1 MQQNVGATVNAYHR
15 LDVFR
20 QVSISTEPFIDLSL
34 AMQNEP
40 PRRKSRLRSFFVR
53 SSGDNSGASSAGTA
67 SDRPLTPFSKAADS
81 ATNSANAEEEEAVD
95 SSDSSGEDENDEE
108 LDQKMSRSLNLGQ
121 AEQGSDASS
130 QPKRRASMDPVR
142 FRHRFSISRRRA
154 SIRTGSTGSE
164 AEQQGGLQQRRSSLS
179 TRRFAR
185 SPSRFPIDATA
196 PVIEPEEETRLSSP
210 VLERNLNKSES
221 VYLKS
226 VLAEVP
232 AGTTTAG
239 SPLDRLR
246 VSHPG
251 GSQNAV
257 QPKQRDR
264 APSVSAATPIPADQ
278 DPSSS
283 GLYRALQKFVSV
295 EVSD

>member
-1 MQQNVGATVNAYHR
+1 MQ
-15 LDVFR
+15 
-20 QVSISTEPFIDLSL
+20 S
-34 AMQNEP
+34 EP

-53 SSGDNSGASSAGTA
+53 SGDNSGASSAGTA
-67 SDRPLTPFSKAADS
+67 SDKPLTPFSKAADS
-81 ATNSANAEEEEAVD
+81 ATNSANAEEAVD

-108 LDQKMSRSLNLGQ
+108 LNQKMSRSLNLGQ

-130 QPKRRASMDPVR
+130 HPKRRASMDHVG
-142 FRHRFSISRRRA
+142 FRKRFSISRRRD
-154 SIRTGSTGSE
+154 SIRKSSNGSE
-164 AEQQGGLQQRRSSLS
+164 AEQQGSLQQRRSSIS

-196 PVIEPEEETRLSSP
+196 PVSEPEEETRQSSP
-210 VLERNLNKSES
+210 VLDRNLNKSES

-226 VLAEVP
+226 VLSEVP

-239 SPLDRLR
+239 TPLDRLR
-246 VSHPG
+246 VAHPG

-264 APSVSAATPIPADQ
+264 AASVYSATPIPADQ

-283 GLYRALQKFVSV
+283 GLYRALQKFASV
-295 EVSD
+295 EVSHRKAFYCAAAPRLT